1 MSEFIYGKNTVIEM
15 LKSGHHIEEIFLTE
29 QVLKNTPNLNEL
41 IKKAKIKYET
51 IDRKSLDE
59 LAKGNHQGIVAK
71 IKPFNYYEVSD
82 ILSEAKK
89 KNELPFIVILDGLED
104 PHNLGAILRT
114 ADCCG
119 VHGVIIPKNRSVSL
133 NATVAKLSTG
143 AISYVKVAKVTNL
156 TNTIKELKKQGLWII
171 GSDMET
177 SVDYRRMEAKEPIA
191 IVIGSEGK
199 GISRLVKENCDV
211 LVKLPMKGHITSLNA
226 SVATSVIL
234 YEVLN
239 QRCPL

>member
-1 MSEFIYGKNTVIEM
+1 MSELIYGKNTIIEM
-15 LKSGHHIEEIFLTE
+15 LKSGHLIEEIILTE
-29 QVLKNTPNLNEL
+29 QVLKSNPNLNTL
-41 IKKAKIKYET
+41 IQQAQINYKLV
-51 IDRKSLDE
+51 DRKSLDV
-59 LAKGNHQGIVAK
+59 LVQGNHQGIVAK
-71 IKPFNYYEVSD
+71 IKPFNYYGIND
-82 ILSEAKK
+82 LLNEAKK
-89 KNELPFIVILDGLED
+89 RKELPFLVILDGLED

-171 GSDMET
+171 GSDMDT
-177 SVDYRRMEAKEPIA
+177 SVDYRKMEAKEPIA

-211 LVKLPMKGHITSLNA
+211 LVKLPMKGHVTSLNA
-226 SVATSVIL
+226 SVATSIIL